1 MIQITGDVK
10 TNGAETIPIR
20 VNLLVRNVLPCD
32 DMLFSS
38 ERPLTIERVRG
49 GPFTFFMSRMSP
61 YVPLSMSK
69 WTLPCSPR
77 PQS

>member
-49 GPFTFFMSRMSP
+49 GPGAIYFFHVTHEPIRAP
-61 YVPLSMSK
+61 
-69 WTLPCSPR
+69 
-77 PQS
+77 

>member
-10 TNGAETIPIR
+10 TTGTETIPIS

-38 ERPLTIERVRG
+38 ERSLTIERIE
-49 GPFTFFMSRMSP
+49 
-61 YVPLSMSK
+61 PLLVYISEI
-69 WTLPCSPR
+69 LDD
-77 PQS
+77 Q

>member
-38 ERPLTIERVRG
+38 ERSLTIERIE
-49 GPFTFFMSRMSP
+49 
-61 YVPLSMSK
+61 PLLVYISEI
-69 WTLPCSPR
+69 LDD
-77 PQS
+77 Q

>member
-1 MIQITGDVK
+1 MIQITGDIK

-38 ERPLTIERVRG
+38 ERSLTIERIE
-49 GPFTFFMSRMSP
+49 
-61 YVPLSMSK
+61 PLLVFISEM
-69 WTLPCSPR
+69 LDD
-77 PQS
+77 Q

>member
-10 TNGAETIPIR
+10 TIGAETIPIR

-38 ERPLTIERVRG
+38 ERSLTIERIE
-49 GPFTFFMSRMSP
+49 
-61 YVPLSMSK
+61 PLLVYISEM
-69 WTLPCSPR
+69 LDD
-77 PQS
+77 Q

>member
-32 DMLFSS
+32 DMLFSI
-38 ERPLTIERVRG
+38 ERSLTIERIE
-49 GPFTFFMSRMSP
+49 
-61 YVPLSMSK
+61 PLLVFVSEM
-69 WTLPCSPR
+69 LDD
-77 PQS
+77 Q

>member
-10 TNGAETIPIR
+10 TNGAETISIR

-38 ERPLTIERVRG
+38 ERSLTIERIE
-49 GPFTFFMSRMSP
+49 
-61 YVPLSMSK
+61 PLLVFISEM
-69 WTLPCSPR
+69 LDD
-77 PQS
+77 Q

>member
-10 TNGAETIPIR
+10 TNGAETIPIS

-38 ERPLTIERVRG
+38 ERPLTIERLDVSER
-49 GPFTFFMSRMSP
+49 
-61 YVPLSMSK
+61 LDD
-69 WTLPCSPR
+69 
-77 PQS
+77 Q

>member
-1 MIQITGDVK
+1 MIQFTGDVK

-38 ERPLTIERVRG
+38 ERSLTIEIAFIKATLVG
-49 GPFTFFMSRMSP
+49 GGCRSSFFSHRCHSITE
-61 YVPLSMSK
+61 VQLI
-69 WTLPCSPR
+69 W
-77 PQS
+77 